1 MSRRAIIFHGTGG
14 SPAYCWYSW
23 LGQRLTER
31 RNQAEVPHLPGIN
44 TEPIGTF
51 LPKLMRGFTF
61 DEDTV
66 SVWHSDGA
74 ALLLALL
81 EQLEVTVPISVL
93 VAGYSTPLND
103 DRQGWALFDR
113 LGGTQIIRPEGHSET
128 PTLELVDRLIP

>member
-1 MSRRAIIFHGTGG
+1 MSRRAIIFHRTGG

-66 SVWHSDGA
+66 LDWHSGGA

-93 VAGYSTPLND
+93 VAGYSTH
-103 DRQGWALFDR
+103 R
-113 LGGTQIIRPEGHSET
+113 
-128 PTLELVDRLIP
+128 